1 MADSSTTAA
10 TAPAPFDARAYRNA
24 LGCFA
29 TGVTIITTRR
39 PNGEYVGL
47 TANSFTSVSLDPPLI
62 LWSLDRR
69 ANSLPAFEESLHFAV
84 NVLAKGQAD
93 LSTRF
98 AKAGENKFDG
108 LKLQQGIGGVPLLDG
123 CAARF
128 QCKSEFRYWGGDHI
142 IFIGRVEAFDSCGHP
157 PLLFVRGRYGE
168 HNEI

>member
-10 TAPAPFDARAYRNA
+10 TAHKPFDARAFRNA

-47 TANSFTSVSLDPPLI
+47 TANSFTSVSLEPPLI
-62 LWSLDRR
+62 LWSLDRS

-84 NVLAKGQAD
+84 NVLARGQAD
-93 LSTRF
+93 LSTRC
-98 AKAGENKFDG
+98 ATAGENKFAG

-142 IFIGRVEAFDSCGHP
+142 IFIGRVEAFDSCQHP

-168 HNEI
+168 HSEI